1 MAFTSFT
8 TGLSGKTSV
17 ILLSFLA
24 GIGLLYQEVLPKW
37 VLVLWHDPN
46 YSHGLLIPLVVWYAV
61 GKQLD
66 RSVPSLS
73 TTTGSQSFGLL
84 LLGVGFALYFVGRVS
99 GEFFAQRLSFA
110 LVLYAILPLLFG
122 PVLARR
128 LLFPV
133 SLVLLAIPIPYIL
146 YNAMAFPLKLVA
158 TKISVQLIAL
168 SGLAVF
174 RDGNII
180 HLPHTVLEVVDACS
194 GIRSLATLF
203 ALAYCLAGFFQ
214 RSWVRRVLLLLMVV
228 PIAILSNSLRLFAT
242 AWLTRLGSSWSIGWR
257 HELTGW
263 LVFVVAGV
271 LLFSISFLFQ
281 RSEKRTNS
289 VFSRHYPSPLASGG
303 SALFPLVGL
312 FFLATVF
319 FFTRSVQEH
328 PSLALQKELTELPSA
343 IGAYVQQED
352 RAISPEIAAV
362 LRADATLLRR
372 YRNADGYDIW
382 VFIGYFGRQQEGT
395 IIHSPRHCLPGSGWE
410 TGPSEQV
417 RIPTDITEKKSVTVN
432 RLVIQKGQE
441 QQLVHYW
448 FQGRGRVLASEFL
461 DRGLMVV
468 DAVTQQRSD
477 GALVRITGPMGDG
490 ALPEQRAFIRQFL
503 PLLAKHLP

>member
-1 MAFTSFT
+1 MAFPLSTRLSAKT
-8 TGLSGKTSV
+8 TVL
-17 ILLSFLA
+17 LLSFLA
-24 GIGLLYQEVLPKW
+24 GIGLLYQDVLPKW

-61 GKQLD
+61 GKQLN
-66 RSVPSLS
+66 RSMPQPS
-73 TTTGSQSFGLL
+73 TTTGSQSLGLL
-84 LLGVGFALYFVGRVS
+84 LLAVGLALYFVGRVS
-99 GEFFAQRLSFA
+99 GEFFAQRLSVV

-122 PVLARR
+122 SVFARR
-128 LLFPV
+128 LLFPL
-133 SLVLLAIPIPYIL
+133 SLLLLAIPIPYIL
-146 YNAMAFPLKLVA
+146 YNTIAFPLKLVA
-158 TKISVQLIAL
+158 TKISVQLISL

-214 RSWVRRVLLLLMVV
+214 RSWLRRALLLLMVA
-228 PIAILSNSLRLFAT
+228 PIAIVSNSLRLFAT

-263 LVFVVAGV
+263 LVFVVAGI
-271 LLFSISFLFQ
+271 LLFSLSFLFQ
-281 RSEKRTNS
+281 RSEKKTKPS
-289 VFSRHYPSPLASGG
+289 CSRRYLSPPDTGG
-303 SALFPLVGL
+303 SVLFPLIGL
-312 FFLATVF
+312 FCLATVF
-319 FFTRSVQEH
+319 LLTRSVQDH
-328 PSLALQKELTELPSA
+328 PSLALQKELTKLPA
-343 IGAYVQQED
+343 VIGPYVQQED

-382 VFIGYFGRQQEGT
+382 LFIGYFGRQQEGT

-417 RIPTDITEKKSVTVN
+417 RIATGINGKKAVLVN

-448 FQGRGRVLASEFL
+448 FQGRGRVLASEFV
-461 DRGLMVV
+461 DRGMMVV
-468 DAVTQQRSD
+468 DALTQQRSD
-477 GALVRITGPMGDG
+477 GALVRITGPMDDR
-490 ALPEQRAFIRQFL
+490 ALPAQQAFIRQFL